1 MTRGCRKPDTM
12 SKRSRE
18 IVTCDECDAQGTRTY
33 IFGNHKKLGSLWSC
47 SRVYAYM
54 LGLPVRVSL

>member
-1 MTRGCRKPDTM
+1 M